1 MVSYGMCWYECW
13 RESVCGVCVCD
24 GKSGAVGLEL
34 GLIECSECRLLV
46 WIEESEG
53 KCDVCGAEL
62 WGEVT

>member
-1 MVSYGMCWYECW
+1 M
-13 RESVCGVCVCD
+13 CVCD

-34 GLIECSECRLLV
+34 GLIEWRECRLLV

-53 KCDVCGAEL
+53 KCEVCGAEL